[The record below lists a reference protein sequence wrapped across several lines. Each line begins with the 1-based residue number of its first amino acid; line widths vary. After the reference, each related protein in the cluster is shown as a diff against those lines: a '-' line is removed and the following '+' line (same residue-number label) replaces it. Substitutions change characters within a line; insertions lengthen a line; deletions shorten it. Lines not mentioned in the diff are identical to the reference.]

1 MELLTIN
8 KTVPRHLQL
17 NLQEPTALVYEL
29 KKIVRELKKKNPIL
43 RSYRLMDVGLPGKN
57 QNTQRMSLYFIKSR

>member
-1 MELLTIN
+1 LELLTIN

-17 NLQEPTALVYEL
+17 NLQEPAALVYEL
-29 KKIVRELKKKNPIL
+29 KKIVRELKEKNPIL